1 MRRVEYRLFGAGLLV
16 GLSLACARVET
27 DVPITGRD
35 IFHASLEQPAETG
48 TKVYADEDLMLLWHA
63 DDRVSIF
70 DKYTFNQE
78 YRFTGETGDNA
89 GSFEKVPNGGF
100 IVGNEIPGVYAVY
113 PYQSSTSLSNQG
125 VLTVVLPSEQTYA
138 VRSFGRGSN
147 TMVSSTDDNDL
158 LFKNLGG
165 FLVLKL
171 YGEGSVSSITLKG
184 NGGELLSGK
193 VGVTAPVGGNPT
205 LAFLPGE
212 GFQEVT
218 LTCPEPVALSASA
231 DDYTEFWFVL
241 PPVVFQDGFSVNVTG
256 PAGDNVLQSTAKTIF
271 IERNQI
277 SRMAPFQ
284 VILSGDTVPPNN
296 EIWYTTMRG
305 EAVDPYV
312 MEGFGAAIIGN
323 SYEGGKG
330 VLLFDGDVTAL
341 PNRAFYVKWL
351 SSISL
356 PNTVQSIG
364 SSAFYRNSF
373 EAITIPES
381 VTSLSNSNP
390 FIQCQNLKAFYGKYA
405 TEDHLALVDGDQLIS
420 FAIGIGSEIDSYSVP
435 EGIKSISRYAF
446 DGCIDLEEIILPA
459 SLEQI
464 LSGAFRSC
472 RSMDHILLPEG
483 LKKIGDDAFQ
493 DCRSLVEITIPDSIE
508 QLLGNPFH
516 SDGALRAFHGK
527 YATADE
533 RSLVVGD
540 ELVSFAPAGLVS
552 YSIPSGIKVI
562 RQYAFYGT
570 GLKRVILPETL
581 EHIDYWAFAYNGD
594 LESVTIP
601 EGAGRIGE
609 YAFYKCDH
617 LNFVRVEATTPPTG
631 GPSMFDLTNDCPI
644 YVPAQSVE
652 VYKSAPYWSDYAD
665 RIFPMENQPR
675 NEIWYTSTDGQIVE
689 PDLHLEKPKLTL
701 LSNTYENG
709 KGVLTFEE
717 DLETIPFGI
726 FASCKTLESVVFP
739 EGVTTVNN
747 AVFEY
752 CENLLSV
759 RFPSTVIQLGGYL
772 FHDCYHLM
780 SVNIPSGV
788 TRIEEMTFAQCYDL
802 PSISLPAGLTSIGP
816 NAFWNCWTMESI
828 RIPESVTTIESA
840 AFGECVKLKSI
851 VIPPHVKT
859 VPPLLFA
866 NCDSLTDVTLPEG
879 ITSIGM
885 HAFWYCRALR
895 SVTIPST
902 VELLDEGAFYGCG
915 ALESMV
921 VSGCVSE
928 IGAECFYG
936 CASLSSLVLGE
947 SLRIIGQTAFAE
959 CGSLRTV
966 IIPEWVQEIGSGA
979 FIYCDGL
986 DEVYMGP
993 LTPPV
998 LGEDVFVSE
1007 YNYPIFVRQE
1017 VYSDYLVA
1025 EGWEA
1030 YRNRIV
1036 SR

>member
-1 MRRVEYRLFGAGLLV
+1 MDYRLFGAGILV
-16 GLSLACARVET
+16 GLSLACTRVET

-78 YRFTGETGDNA
+78 YRFTGETGANS
-89 GSFEKVPNGGF
+89 GSFAKVPNDDF
-100 IVGNEIPGVYAVY
+100 NVGNELPVVYAVY
-113 PYQSSTSLSNQG
+113 PYRASTSISNQG
-125 VLTVVLPSEQTYA
+125 LLSLTLPSVQEYA
-138 VRSFGRGSN
+138 FRTFGRGAN
-147 TMVSSTDDNDL
+147 AMVSATEDNNL
-158 LFKNLGG
+158 LFKNLCGY
-165 FLVLKL
+165 LVLKV
-171 YGEGSVSSITLKG
+171 YGEGSVSSITLQG
-184 NGGELLSGK
+184 NTGELLAGEAF
-193 VGVTAPVGGNPT
+193 VTAQVGAIPSMEIQADAAT
-205 LAFLPGE
+205 R
-212 GFQEVT
+212 EVT
-218 LTCPEPVALSASA
+218 LNCPEPVALSASE
-231 DDYTEFWFVL
+231 DEYTEFWFVL
-241 PPVVFQDGFSVNVTG
+241 PPVTFEEGFSVTVTG
-256 PAGDNVLQSTAKTIF
+256 PVGDHVLKSTSKTIS
-271 IERNQI
+271 IGRNQI

-296 EIWYTTMRG
+296 EIWYTTMKG
-305 EAVDPYV
+305 EAEDPYV

-581 EHIDYWAFAYNGD
+581 EHIDHWAFAYNGD

-617 LNFVRVEATTPPTG
+617 LNFVKVEATTPPTG
-631 GPSMFDLTNDCPI
+631 DSSMFDLTNDCPI

-652 VYKSAPYWSDYAD
+652 AYKSAPYWSSYAD
-665 RIFPMENQPR
+665 RIFPMEGQPST
-675 NEIWYTSTDGQIVE
+675 EIWYTTTDGQALSTNW
-689 PDLHLEKPKLTL
+689 PDRGSYPQLV
-701 LSNTYENG
+701 SNTYEDG
-709 KGVLTFEE
+709 RGVLVFDAPVERMPHYAFSNAST
-717 DLETIPFGI
+717 LETVCLPEAVRRFDGVSFFGCPQLTQVSIPGNVTSHGGNPFHG
-726 FASCKTLESVVFP
+726 CK
-739 EGVTTVNN
+739 N
-747 AVFEY
+747 
-752 CENLLSV
+752 
-759 RFPSTVIQLGGYL
+759 
-772 FHDCYHLM
+772 
-780 SVNIPSGV
+780 
-788 TRIEEMTFAQCYDL
+788 
-802 PSISLPAGLTSIGP
+802 LTSITGP
-816 NAFWNCWTMESI
+816 NMLSDGRSFVVDGCLVTVILSGITSYEVPSGINALAQYVFGDCTDMTVV
-828 RIPESVTTIESA
+828 IPESLEINRGL
-840 AFGECVKLKSI
+840 FGYWPDHHAVSI
-851 VIPPHVKT
+851 
-859 VPPLLFA
+859 
-866 NCDSLTDVTLPEG
+866 
-879 ITSIGM
+879 
-885 HAFWYCRALR
+885 R
-895 SVTIPST
+895 
-902 VELLDEGAFYGCG
+902 
-915 ALESMV
+915 
-921 VSGCVSE
+921 
-928 IGAECFYG
+928 
-936 CASLSSLVLGE
+936 LVLPGRRPYLDCFRVWSTLDGTMEPGE
-947 SLRIIGQTAFAE
+947 LVEREEA
-959 CGSLRTV
+959 
-966 IIPEWVQEIGSGA
+966 
-979 FIYCDGL
+979 
-986 DEVYMGP
+986 
-993 LTPPV
+993 
-998 LGEDVFVSE
+998 LGEISSILTLVHDYCMALAEGVE
-1007 YNYPIFVRQE
+1007 DEDERMYLAEKCLEMQ
-1017 VYSDYLVA
+1017 DYLLGYIFPMDYILEEPMSYAADFADETLTKLEVFDKGMGFSG
-1025 EGWEA
+1025 EF
-1030 YRNRIV
+1030 
-1036 SR
+1036 